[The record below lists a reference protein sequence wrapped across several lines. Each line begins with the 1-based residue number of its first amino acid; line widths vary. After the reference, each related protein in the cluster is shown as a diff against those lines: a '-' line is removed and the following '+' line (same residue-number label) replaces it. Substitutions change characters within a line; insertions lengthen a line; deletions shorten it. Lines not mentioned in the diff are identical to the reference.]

1 MRRWQIYLILALLV
15 SFFAAF
21 AYYYGFA
28 VTVILVIVTLNYI
41 MNLRSFKTLKRL
53 IVESQHILGENDR
66 KLLKKI
72 QSIEDRLDG

>member
-1 MRRWQIYLILALLV
+1 MKRWQIYLILIGLLA
-15 SFFAAF
+15 FFAAF

-28 VTVILVIVTLNYI
+28 ITVILVIVTLNYV

-72 QSIEDRLDG
+72 QSVEDRLDG